1 MKVNIKK
8 LNINAHGRKIDKF
21 SHEYF
26 QKLRT
31 KLLKSADGAFSY
43 LVLQLVHC
51 FGDVLLLW
59 LPVLL
64 HHGLLQVLFQL
75 LIELQRKTGHE
86 RTDTVNMTLVRLQHS
101 YPADGRNRSIYNTE
115 EGETTVFERRLLF

>member
-43 LVLQLVHC
+43 LLLQLVHC

-75 LIELQRKTGHE
+75 LIELQRKTRHRGYE

-101 YPADGRNRSIYNTE
+101 YPSDYRK
-115 EGETTVFERRLLF
+115 RRQSSGQ